1 MISSENIMPL
11 IQSLIWLLAGV
22 GVFIVGM
29 NFLSEALEKSAGNG
43 MKRLLEKISN
53 KKYSISLM
61 SSKPFSY
68 EIEYLNKLF

>member
-1 MISSENIMPL
+1 MEEN
-11 IQSLIWLLAGV
+11 V
-22 GVFIVGM
+22 GKDSKILVDRKIKYID
-29 NFLSEALEKSAGNG
+29 NIAELK
-43 MKRLLEKISN
+43 LEKISN

>member
-1 MISSENIMPL
+1 MKALYKYAYAYVLPLPNMEEN
-11 IQSLIWLLAGV
+11 V
-22 GVFIVGM
+22 GKDSKILVDKKIKYID
-29 NFLSEALEKSAGNG
+29 NIEELKLEKS
-43 MKRLLEKISN
+43 SN